1 MFCDICRDT
10 ALLCLSPDEDTAMP
24 FPYQDY
30 GQDNGVSLP
39 LMYKADRES

>member
-1 MFCDICRDT
+1 MFHNICRDT
-10 ALLCLSPDEDTAMP
+10 ALLCPSPDEDTAMP

-30 GQDNGVSLP
+30 RHGNAVSLP